1 LISISN
7 DNFCVFTHLFSTKI
21 VKILFIRHICT
32 ENFCVFTHLF
42 SVAKK
47 QGPDFVLKTAVK
59 FVANTRMK
67 SSCCIA
73 PRSGECSQQLFFQ
86 PQLAKGEQ
94 HIQWQVCK
102 AAIV

>member
-1 LISISN
+1 M
-7 DNFCVFTHLFSTKI
+7 
-21 VKILFIRHICT
+21 LFISDICT